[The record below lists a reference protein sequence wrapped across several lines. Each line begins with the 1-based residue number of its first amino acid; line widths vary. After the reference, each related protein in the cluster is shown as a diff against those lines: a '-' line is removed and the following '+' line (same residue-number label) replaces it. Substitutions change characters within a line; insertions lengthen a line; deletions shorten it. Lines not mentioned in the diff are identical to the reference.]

1 MGKNSDTLR
10 RWLTWFAFT
19 LVFAIACGF
28 LSNWQFHRREEKL
41 AVIERVNANYDA
53 APVPIEE
60 LVIAPSAWN
69 EALEWRSATLSGH
82 YLPTK
87 AVLVR
92 NRQKDGSPGFEQ
104 LVPFESDSGSVLF
117 VSRGWLPT
125 GNLQDSPDENPLPSA
140 EPATITVRLRASEPR
155 IDRGAPAGQVAD
167 IDVPR
172 AAKQLAIDNY
182 FSKIYGRLVS
192 ETPAG
197 PALAQLAPPA
207 REEGNNLSYA
217 FQWIAFGVMA
227 FGMLFWAIR
236 QERNRARGI
245 IKPKKKSADEDYED
259 AATTER

>member
-1 MGKNSDTLR
+1 MGKSSETVR
-10 RWLTWFAFT
+10 RWLSWFAFT

-53 APVPIEE
+53 PAVPIED
-60 LVIAPSAWN
+60 LVISPFTWN
-69 EALEWRSATLSGH
+69 EAFEWRSATLSGH

-104 LVPFESDSGSVLF
+104 LVPFESDSGTVLF

-125 GNLQDSPDENPLPSA
+125 GNLQDSPDENPLPNS
-140 EPATITVRLRASEPR
+140 EPSEIAVRLRTTEPA

-172 AAKQLAIDNY
+172 VAKQLGIDNY
-182 FSKIYGRLVS
+182 FVKIYGRMVTES
-192 ETPAG
+192 PSG
-197 PALAQLAPPA
+197 PSLLQLAPPV

-217 FQWIAFGVMA
+217 FQWIAFGIMA

-236 QERNRARGI
+236 QERNRARGLV
-245 IKPKKKSADEDYED
+245 KPKKKSADEAFED
-259 AATTER
+259 AATTAQ